1 MIRAEIND
9 KELLEHLSSIE
20 KDGMSIFVMAD
31 GRIRGALFNGSRFV
45 NDMRAQHGLG
55 ILETMVLGQACLCG
69 ALMIPTM
76 KGREHLTFRYDT
88 NGPAAGFSVEA
99 DSSGTVRGFLLQN
112 PIPIDKPLESW
123 DLSPF
128 FGPGTVSVTRM
139 QEGNKVPQTGT
150 TEILFKNIAQDLT
163 WYFQQSEQIQTA
175 FNTSIMMDRAGRVT
189 GAGGLFLQVMPDAG
203 GKLSEKL
210 KERAAKKKGSASS
223 TTGAPTDATAAET
236 SSGVAQNAAVDA
248 ASGAGTAASD
258 DELLERVEAAFR
270 AAPPLGQWFSEK
282 GDRDD
287 IIYGLFREFSPS
299 VVLER
304 DILFDCPCSQDVFI
318 RHIRSLGGVELADI
332 KKNGPDPLEIVCH
345 NCGSVY
351 RIPVESLL
359 PRANQFPGAKSG
371 ESS

>member
-1 MIRAEIND
+1 MIKAEIAD

-45 NDMRAQHGLG
+45 NDMRAQHKLG
-55 ILETMVLGQACLCG
+55 ILETMILGQACLCG

-76 KGREHLTFRYDT
+76 KGREHLVYRYDT

-99 DSSGTVRGFLLQN
+99 DSAGTVRGFLLQN
-112 PIPIDKPLESW
+112 PVPVEKPLENW

-150 TEILFKNIAQDLT
+150 TEIMFRNIAQDLT

-175 FNTSIMMDRAGRVT
+175 FNTSILMDRAGRVT
-189 GAGGLFLQVMPDAG
+189 GAGGLFLQVMPDVG

-210 KERAAKKKGSASS
+210 AERAAKKKRSASDAN
-223 TTGAPTDATAAET
+223 GATDAKSDATADT
-236 SSGVAQNAAVDA
+236 
-248 ASGAGTAASD
+248 ASGAGTAVSD
-258 DELLERVEAAFR
+258 DDLLDRVEAAFR

-304 DILFDCPCSQDVFI
+304 DILFDCPCSKEVFK
-318 RHIRSLGGVELADI
+318 RHVKNLNAAELADI
-332 KKNGPDPLEIVCH
+332 KQNGPDPLEIVCH

-351 RIPVESLL
+351 RIPVSEL
-359 PRANQFPGAKSG
+359 
-371 ESS
+371 

>member
-1 MIRAEIND
+1 MIKAEIAD

-20 KDGMSIFVMAD
+20 KDGMSIFVMAG

-45 NDMRAQHGLG
+45 NDMRAQHNLG
-55 ILETMVLGQACLCG
+55 ILETMILGQACLCG

-76 KGREHLTFRYDT
+76 KGREYLTFRYDT

-99 DSSGTVRGFLLQN
+99 DSAGTVRGFLLQN
-112 PIPIDKPLESW
+112 PVPVEKPLESW

-128 FGPGTVSVTRM
+128 FGPGTVTVTRM

-150 TEILFKNIAQDLT
+150 TEILFRNIAQDLT

-175 FNTSIMMDRAGRVT
+175 FNTSILMDRAGRVT
-189 GAGGLFLQVMPDAG
+189 GAGGLFLQVMPDVG

-210 KERAAKKKGSASS
+210 KERAAKKKSSAGSDAA
-223 TTGAPTDATAAET
+223 GAQSDATAD
-236 SSGVAQNAAVDA
+236 SAQNAET
-248 ASGAGTAASD
+248 ASGSGTAASDAPKSAGDVSD

-270 AAPPLGQWFSEK
+270 AAPPLGQWFTEK

-304 DILFDCPCSQDVFI
+304 DILFDCPCSKEIFK
-318 RHIRSLGGVELADI
+318 RHVKNLGAAELADI

-351 RIPVESLL
+351 RIPVSEL
-359 PRANQFPGAKSG
+359 
-371 ESS
+371 

>member
-1 MIRAEIND
+1 MIKAEIAD
-9 KELLEHLSSIE
+9 KELLEHLSTIE

-45 NDMRAQHGLG
+45 NDMRAQHKLG
-55 ILETMVLGQACLCG
+55 ILETMILGQACLCG

-76 KGREHLTFRYDT
+76 KGREHLVYRYDT

-99 DSSGTVRGFLLQN
+99 DSAGTVRGFLLQN
-112 PIPIDKPLESW
+112 PVPVEKPLENW

-128 FGPGTVSVTRM
+128 FGPGTVTITRM

-150 TEILFKNIAQDLT
+150 TEIMFRNIAQDLT

-175 FNTSIMMDRAGRVT
+175 FNTSILMDRAGRVT
-189 GAGGLFLQVMPDAG
+189 GAGGLFLQVMPDVG

-210 KERAAKKKGSASS
+210 AERAAKKKGSA
-223 TTGAPTDATAAET
+223 TAE
-236 SSGVAQNAAVDA
+236 SAQN
-248 ASGAGTAASD
+248 ASD
-258 DELLERVEAAFR
+258 DELLDRVEAAFR

-304 DILFDCPCSQDVFI
+304 DIIFDCPCSKEVFK
-318 RHIRSLGGVELADI
+318 RHVKNLNAAELADI
-332 KKNGPDPLEIVCH
+332 KQNGPDPLEIVCH

-351 RIPVESLL
+351 RIPVSEL
-359 PRANQFPGAKSG
+359 
-371 ESS
+371 

>member
-1 MIRAEIND
+1 MIKAEIAD

-45 NDMRAQHGLG
+45 NDMRAQHKLG
-55 ILETMVLGQACLCG
+55 ILETMILGQACLCG

-76 KGREHLTFRYDT
+76 KGREHLLFRYDT

-99 DSSGTVRGFLLQN
+99 DSAGTVRGFLLQN
-112 PIPIDKPLESW
+112 PVPVEKPLENW

-139 QEGNKVPQTGT
+139 QEGNKVPQIGT
-150 TEILFKNIAQDLT
+150 TEIVFRNIAQDLT

-175 FNTSIMMDRAGRVT
+175 FNTSILMDRAGRVT
-189 GAGGLFLQVMPDAG
+189 GAGGLFLQVMPDVG

-210 KERAAKKKGSASS
+210 KERAAKKKS
-223 TTGAPTDATAAET
+223 GAPDVNNAPDATADT
-236 SSGVAQNAAVDA
+236 SQ
-248 ASGAGTAASD
+248 TAASD
-258 DELLERVEAAFR
+258 DELLDRVEAAFR

-299 VVLER
+299 VVLDR
-304 DILFDCPCSQDVFI
+304 DIIFDCPCSKEVFK
-318 RHIRSLGGVELADI
+318 RHVQNLNAAELSDI

-351 RIPVESLL
+351 RIPVSEL
-359 PRANQFPGAKSG
+359 
-371 ESS
+371 

>member
-1 MIRAEIND
+1 MIKAEIAD

-45 NDMRAQHGLG
+45 NDMRAQHKLG
-55 ILETMVLGQACLCG
+55 ILETMILGQACLCG

-76 KGREHLTFRYDT
+76 KGREHLVYRYDT

-99 DSSGTVRGFLLQN
+99 DSAGTVRGFLLQN
-112 PIPIDKPLESW
+112 PVPVEKPLENW

-150 TEILFKNIAQDLT
+150 TEIMFRNIAQDLT

-175 FNTSIMMDRAGRVT
+175 FNTSILMDRAGRVT
-189 GAGGLFLQVMPDAG
+189 GAGGLFLQVMPDVG

-210 KERAAKKKGSASS
+210 AERAAKKKSSAPAESASG
-223 TTGAPTDATAAET
+223 T
-236 SSGVAQNAAVDA
+236 
-248 ASGAGTAASD
+248 GTAASD
-258 DELLERVEAAFR
+258 DELLDRVEAAFR

-304 DILFDCPCSQDVFI
+304 DILFDCPCSKEVFK
-318 RHIRSLGGVELADI
+318 RHVKNLNAAELADI
-332 KKNGPDPLEIVCH
+332 KQNGPDPLEIVCH

-351 RIPVESLL
+351 RIPVSEL
-359 PRANQFPGAKSG
+359 
-371 ESS
+371 

>member
-1 MIRAEIND
+1 MRMIKAEITD

-20 KDGMSIFVMAD
+20 KDGMSIFVMAG

-45 NDMRAQHGLG
+45 NDMRAQHNLG
-55 ILETMVLGQACLCG
+55 ILETMILGQACLCG

-76 KGREHLTFRYDT
+76 KGREHLLYRYDT

-99 DSSGTVRGFLLQN
+99 DSAGTVRGFLLQN
-112 PIPIDKPLESW
+112 PVPVEKPLENW

-150 TEILFKNIAQDLT
+150 TEIMFRNIAQDLT

-175 FNTSIMMDRAGRVT
+175 FNTSILMDRAGRVT
-189 GAGGLFLQVMPDAG
+189 GAGGLFLQVMPEVG
-203 GKLSEKL
+203 GKLSAKL
-210 KERAAKKKGSASS
+210 AERAAEKRKADAAQDEASVQ
-223 TTGAPTDATAAET
+223 GASNATAAPNAE
-236 SSGVAQNAAVDA
+236 SGAGATAAQNA
-248 ASGAGTAASD
+248 TTD
-258 DELLERVEAAFR
+258 DELLDRVEAAFR

-282 GDRDD
+282 GDRED

-299 VVLER
+299 VVLDR
-304 DILFDCPCSQDVFI
+304 DIIFDCPCSKEVFK
-318 RHIRSLGGVELADI
+318 RHVQNLNAAELADI

-351 RIPVESLL
+351 RIPVSEL
-359 PRANQFPGAKSG
+359 
-371 ESS
+371 

>member
-1 MIRAEIND
+1 MIRAEIKD

-31 GRIRGALFNGSRFV
+31 GRIRGALFHGSRFV
-45 NDMRAQHGLG
+45 NDMRAQHNLG

-76 KGREHLTFRYDT
+76 KGREHLLFKYDT

-99 DSSGTVRGFLLQN
+99 DSTGTVRGFLLQN
-112 PIPIDKPLESW
+112 PIPLEKPLESW

-128 FGPGTVSVTRM
+128 FGPGTVTVSRM
-139 QEGNKVPQTGT
+139 KEGNKQPQTGT
-150 TEILFKNIAQDLT
+150 TEIIFRNIAQDLA

-175 FNTSIMMDRAGRVT
+175 FNTSILMDREGRVT
-189 GAGGLFLQVMPDAG
+189 GAGGLFLQVMPQTG

-210 KERAAKKKGSASS
+210 SERAAEKRRAGRAQ
-223 TTGAPTDATAAET
+223 GAADATTAQDAES
-236 SSGVAQNAAVDA
+236 SSGAGSSANNAQNAA
-248 ASGAGTAASD
+248 TD
-258 DELLERVEAAFR
+258 DQLLDRVEAAFR

-282 GDRDD
+282 GNRED

-299 VVLER
+299 VVLNR
-304 DILFDCPCSQDVFI
+304 DILFDCPCSQEVFR
-318 RHIRSLGGVELADI
+318 RHIRNLGAAELADI

-351 RIPVESLL
+351 QIPVSEL
-359 PRANQFPGAKSG
+359 
-371 ESS
+371 

>member
-1 MIRAEIND
+1 
-9 KELLEHLSSIE
+9 
-20 KDGMSIFVMAD
+20 MAG

-45 NDMRAQHGLG
+45 NDMRAQHNLG
-55 ILETMVLGQACLCG
+55 ILETMILGQACLCG

-76 KGREHLTFRYDT
+76 KGREHLLFRYDT

-99 DSSGTVRGFLLQN
+99 DSAGTVRGFLLQN
-112 PIPIDKPLESW
+112 PVPVEKPLENW

-150 TEILFKNIAQDLT
+150 TEIMFRNIAQDLT

-175 FNTSIMMDRAGRVT
+175 FNTSILMDRAGRVT
-189 GAGGLFLQVMPDAG
+189 GAGGLFLQVMPEVG
-203 GKLSEKL
+203 GKLSAKL
-210 KERAAKKKGSASS
+210 AERAAEKRKAGVSSDAAQVAASVQPDDES
-223 TTGAPTDATAAET
+223 GVGATNATAAPSAT
-236 SSGVAQNAAVDA
+236 
-248 ASGAGTAASD
+248 TD
-258 DELLERVEAAFR
+258 DELLDRVEAAFR

-282 GDRDD
+282 GDRED

-299 VVLER
+299 VVLDR
-304 DILFDCPCSQDVFI
+304 DIIFDCPCSKEVFK
-318 RHIRSLGGVELADI
+318 RHVQNLSAAELADI

-351 RIPVESLL
+351 RIPVSEL
-359 PRANQFPGAKSG
+359 
-371 ESS
+371 

>member
-1 MIRAEIND
+1 MIKAEIKD

-20 KDGMSIFVMAD
+20 KDGMSIFVMAG

-45 NDMRAQHGLG
+45 NDMRVQHNLG
-55 ILETMVLGQACLCG
+55 ILETMILGQACLCG

-76 KGREHLTFRYDT
+76 KGREHLVFRYDT

-99 DSSGTVRGFLLQN
+99 DSAGTVRGFLLQN
-112 PIPIDKPLESW
+112 PVPVDKPLESW

-150 TEILFKNIAQDLT
+150 TEIMFRNIAQDLT

-175 FNTSIMMDRAGRVT
+175 FNTSILMDRAGRVT
-189 GAGGLFLQVMPDAG
+189 GAGGLFLQVMPEIG

-210 KERAAKKKGSASS
+210 AERAAEKRKNSEPDAAQGAAGAASVRPEVTVAPTATNEGSARNEQ
-223 TTGAPTDATAAET
+223 TGA
-236 SSGVAQNAAVDA
+236 AQNV
-248 ASGAGTAASD
+248 ASD
-258 DELLERVEAAFR
+258 TTNDDLLDRVEAAFR

-304 DILFDCPCSQDVFI
+304 DILFDCPCSKEVFT
-318 RHIRSLGGVELADI
+318 RHVKNLGAAELADI

-351 RIPVESLL
+351 CIPVSEL
-359 PRANQFPGAKSG
+359 
-371 ESS
+371 

>member
-1 MIRAEIND
+1 MIKAEITD

-20 KDGMSIFVMAD
+20 KDGMSIFVMAG

-45 NDMRAQHGLG
+45 NDMRAQHNLG
-55 ILETMVLGQACLCG
+55 ILETMILGQACLCG

-99 DSSGTVRGFLLQN
+99 DSAGTVRGFLLQN
-112 PIPIDKPLESW
+112 PVPVEKPLENW

-128 FGPGTVSVTRM
+128 FGPGTVSVSRM

-150 TEILFKNIAQDLT
+150 TEIMFRNIAKDLT

-175 FNTSIMMDRAGRVT
+175 FNTSILMDRAGRVT
-189 GAGGLFLQVMPDAG
+189 GAGGLFLQVMPEVG

-210 KERAAKKKGSASS
+210 AERAAEKRAKLDGEQAGANGATQGASS
-223 TTGAPTDATAAET
+223 VQDAPNDGKLAGATANSHKTATAET
-236 SSGVAQNAAVDA
+236 SKT
-248 ASGAGTAASD
+248 AGGASD
-258 DELLERVEAAFR
+258 DELLDRVEAAFR

-282 GDRDD
+282 GDRED

-299 VVLER
+299 VVLDR
-304 DILFDCPCSQDVFI
+304 DIIFDCPCSKEVFK
-318 RHIRSLGGVELADI
+318 RHVQNLNAAELADI

-351 RIPVESLL
+351 RIPVSEL
-359 PRANQFPGAKSG
+359 
-371 ESS
+371 

>member
-1 MIRAEIND
+1 MIKAEIAD

-20 KDGMSIFVMAD
+20 KDGMSIFVMAG

-45 NDMRAQHGLG
+45 NDMRAQHNLG
-55 ILETMVLGQACLCG
+55 ILETMILGQACLCG

-99 DSSGTVRGFLLQN
+99 DSAGTVRGFLLQN
-112 PIPIDKPLESW
+112 PVPVEKPLESW

-128 FGPGTVSVTRM
+128 FGPGTVTVTRM

-150 TEILFKNIAQDLT
+150 TEILFRNIAQDLT

-175 FNTSIMMDRAGRVT
+175 FNTSILMDRAGRVT
-189 GAGGLFLQVMPDAG
+189 GAGGLFLQVMPDVG

-210 KERAAKKKGSASS
+210 KERAVGKSGAVTGSGA
-223 TTGAPTDATAAET
+223 TGAKSDATADA
-236 SSGVAQNAAVDA
+236 GAQNASA
-248 ASGAGTAASD
+248 

-270 AAPPLGQWFSEK
+270 AAPPLGQWFTEK

-304 DILFDCPCSQDVFI
+304 DILFDCPCSKEIFK
-318 RHIRSLGGVELADI
+318 RHVKNLGAAELADI

-351 RIPVESLL
+351 RIPVSEL
-359 PRANQFPGAKSG
+359 
-371 ESS
+371 

>member
-1 MIRAEIND
+1 MIKAEIAD
-9 KELLEHLSSIE
+9 KELLAHLSTIE

-45 NDMRAQHGLG
+45 NDMRAQHKLG
-55 ILETMVLGQACLCG
+55 ILETMILGQACLCG

-99 DSSGTVRGFLLQN
+99 DSAGTVRGFLLQN
-112 PIPIDKPLESW
+112 PVPVEKPLESW

-128 FGPGTVSVTRM
+128 FGPGTVTITRM

-175 FNTSIMMDRAGRVT
+175 FNTSILMDRAGRVT
-189 GAGGLFLQVMPDAG
+189 GAGGLFLQVMPEVG

-210 KERAAKKKGSASS
+210 KERAAKKKS
-223 TTGAPTDATAAET
+223 GAQDVNNAPDATDNT
-236 SSGVAQNAAVDA
+236 PQNAADT
-248 ASGAGTAASD
+248 SS

-270 AAPPLGQWFSEK
+270 AAPPLGQWFTEK

-318 RHIRSLGGVELADI
+318 RHIRSLGGAELADI
-332 KKNGPDPLEIVCH
+332 KKNGPNPLEIVCH

-351 RIPVESLL
+351 RIPVSEL
-359 PRANQFPGAKSG
+359 
-371 ESS
+371 

>member
-1 MIRAEIND
+1 MIKAEIAD
-9 KELLEHLSSIE
+9 KELLAHLSTIE

-45 NDMRAQHGLG
+45 NDMRAQHKLG
-55 ILETMVLGQACLCG
+55 ILETMILGQACLCG

-99 DSSGTVRGFLLQN
+99 DSAGTVRGFLMQN
-112 PIPIDKPLESW
+112 PVPVEKPLESW

-128 FGPGTVSVTRM
+128 FGPGTVTITRM

-150 TEILFKNIAQDLT
+150 TEILFRNIAQDLT

-175 FNTSIMMDRAGRVT
+175 FNTSILMDRAGRVT
-189 GAGGLFLQVMPDAG
+189 GAGGLFLQVMPDVG

-210 KERAAKKKGSASS
+210 KERAAKKKS
-223 TTGAPTDATAAET
+223 GAQDSNNIPDANNAPDATADTPQTAADT
-236 SSGVAQNAAVDA
+236 SS
-248 ASGAGTAASD
+248 

-270 AAPPLGQWFSEK
+270 AAPPLGQWFTEK

-318 RHIRSLGGVELADI
+318 RHIRSLGGAELADI
-332 KKNGPDPLEIVCH
+332 KKNGPNPLEIVCH

-351 RIPVESLL
+351 RIPVSEL
-359 PRANQFPGAKSG
+359 
-371 ESS
+371 

>member
-1 MIRAEIND
+1 MIKAEIVD

-45 NDMRAQHGLG
+45 NDMRAQHNLG
-55 ILETMVLGQACLCG
+55 ILETMILGQACLCG

-99 DSSGTVRGFLLQN
+99 DSAGTVRGFLLQN
-112 PIPIDKPLESW
+112 PVPVEKPLENW

-128 FGPGTVSVTRM
+128 FGPGTVTVSRM

-150 TEILFKNIAQDLT
+150 TEIMFRNIAKDLT

-175 FNTSIMMDRAGRVT
+175 FNTSILMDRAGRVT
-189 GAGGLFLQVMPDAG
+189 GAGGLFLQVMPDVG

-210 KERAAKKKGSASS
+210 AERAAKKKTAESAGTVG
-223 TTGAPTDATAAET
+223 TTSV
-236 SSGVAQNAAVDA
+236 SSGV
-248 ASGAGTAASD
+248 SD
-258 DELLERVEAAFR
+258 GELLDRVEAAFR

-304 DILFDCPCSQDVFI
+304 DILFDCPCSKDVFI
-318 RHIRSLGGVELADI
+318 RHIRSLGGAELADI
-332 KKNGPDPLEIVCH
+332 KKNGPDPLEVVCH

-351 RIPVESLL
+351 HIPVADL
-359 PRANQFPGAKSG
+359 
-371 ESS
+371 

>member
-1 MIRAEIND
+1 MIKAEITD
-9 KELLEHLSSIE
+9 KELLKHLSSIE
-20 KDGMSIFVMAD
+20 KDGMSIFVMAG

-45 NDMRAQHGLG
+45 NDMRAQHNLG
-55 ILETMVLGQACLCG
+55 ILETMILGQACLCG

-99 DSSGTVRGFLLQN
+99 DSAGTVRGFLLQN
-112 PIPIDKPLESW
+112 PVPVEKPLENW

-128 FGPGTVSVTRM
+128 FGPGTVSVSRM

-150 TEILFKNIAQDLT
+150 TEIMFRNIAKDLT

-175 FNTSIMMDRAGRVT
+175 FNTSILMDRAGRVT
-189 GAGGLFLQVMPDAG
+189 GAGGLFLQVMPEVG

-210 KERAAKKKGSASS
+210 AERAAEKRKAGEQAGATGATQGASS
-223 TTGAPTDATAAET
+223 VQGAPNDGKLVDVTT
-236 SSGVAQNAAVDA
+236 VPNAAN
-248 ASGAGTAASD
+248 D
-258 DELLERVEAAFR
+258 DELLDRVEAAFR

-282 GDRDD
+282 GDRED

-299 VVLER
+299 VVLDR
-304 DILFDCPCSQDVFI
+304 DIIFDCPCSKEVFK
-318 RHIRSLGGVELADI
+318 HHVQNLNAAELADI

-351 RIPVESLL
+351 RIPVSEL
-359 PRANQFPGAKSG
+359 
-371 ESS
+371 

>member
-1 MIRAEIND
+1 MIRAEIKD

-31 GRIRGALFNGSRFV
+31 GRIRGALFHGSRFV
-45 NDMRAQHGLG
+45 NDMRAQHKLG

-76 KGREHLTFRYDT
+76 KGREHLLFKYDT

-99 DSSGTVRGFLLQN
+99 DSTGTVRGFLLQN
-112 PIPIDKPLESW
+112 PIPLEKPLESW

-128 FGPGTVSVTRM
+128 FGPGTVTVSRM
-139 QEGNKVPQTGT
+139 KEGNKQPQTGT
-150 TEILFKNIAQDLT
+150 TEIMFRNIAQDLT

-175 FNTSIMMDRAGRVT
+175 FNTSILMDREGRVT
-189 GAGGLFLQVMPDAG
+189 GAGGLFLQVMPEVG
-203 GKLSEKL
+203 GKRSEKL
-210 KERAAKKKGSASS
+210 V
-223 TTGAPTDATAAET
+223 DVAAEKRKA
-236 SSGVAQNAAVDA
+236 GRARGAADANNAQNGESSAGESSADNA
-248 ASGAGTAASD
+248 QNGATD

-282 GDRDD
+282 GDRED

-299 VVLER
+299 VVLNR
-304 DILFDCPCSQDVFI
+304 DILFDCPCSQEVFR
-318 RHIRSLGGVELADI
+318 RHIRNLGAAELADI

-351 RIPVESLL
+351 HIPVSEL
-359 PRANQFPGAKSG
+359 
-371 ESS
+371 

>member
-1 MIRAEIND
+1 MIKAEIAD

-31 GRIRGALFNGSRFV
+31 GRIRGALFNGSRLV
-45 NDMRAQHGLG
+45 NDMRAQHNLG
-55 ILETMVLGQACLCG
+55 ILETMILGQACLCG

-99 DSSGTVRGFLLQN
+99 DSAGTVRGFLLQN
-112 PIPIDKPLESW
+112 PVPVEKPLENW

-150 TEILFKNIAQDLT
+150 TEILFRNIAKDLT

-175 FNTSIMMDRAGRVT
+175 FNTSILMDRAGRVI
-189 GAGGLFLQVMPDAG
+189 GAGGLFLQVMPNAG

-210 KERAAKKKGSASS
+210 AERAAKKKAADAAQTAGSGSTAHNAEGATATETGATSATPDAPKSAASAS
-223 TTGAPTDATAAET
+223 T
-236 SSGVAQNAAVDA
+236 N
-248 ASGAGTAASD
+248 ASD
-258 DELLERVEAAFR
+258 SELLDRVEAAFR

-318 RHIRSLGGVELADI
+318 RHIKSLGAAELADI

-351 RIPVESLL
+351 HIPVAAL
-359 PRANQFPGAKSG
+359 
-371 ESS
+371 